1 MEISKIFIWAA
12 KIAFWGATALLAI
25 GVYAARSPWWLI
37 GFGLLLLVS
46 FRALALCRIP
56 LSTVFP
62 LFLCNIYF
70 IVAFFKIVLDNN
82 ASAWWLIV
90 ALLLEVIIVGNAQ
103 NQVEE
108 DEKKS
113 KLAEETGKR
122 FAEEKRKATETVVS
136 KDIIKENGRKRLQ
149 NSGDKKEDVF
159 WEQKIKEHIRQL
171 KSDENIV
178 NRNIGDMLGLNYSDE
193 DPVEGEWK
201 EENFLEIRDKFFYSF
216 QDQTG

>member
-122 FAEEKRKATETVVS
+122 FAEEKRKATETLKDEYAKDDNDDDDDNENDDVRVNSTEHTRLSSEELLLIRNTFKVLTNWQLYHIVINSGSS
-136 KDIIKENGRKRLQ
+136 KDDITIATDLLTKRKASEL
-149 NSGDKKEDVF
+149 
-159 WEQKIKEHIRQL
+159 
-171 KSDENIV
+171 
-178 NRNIGDMLGLNYSDE
+178 LNQIS
-193 DPVEGEWK
+193 K
-201 EENFLEIRDKFFYSF
+201 
-216 QDQTG
+216 Q

>member
-1 MEISKIFIWAA
+1 MEISKIFIWAT
-12 KIAFWGATALLAI
+12 KIAFLGATALLAI

-37 GFGLLLLVS
+37 GLGLLLLVS

-113 KLAEETGKR
+113 KLAEETEKR
-122 FAEEKRKATETVVS
+122 FAEAREKAAQTLKDEYAKDDNDDDDENDDVRVNSTEHTRLSSEELLLIRNTFKVLTNWQLYHIVINSGSSKDDITIATDLLTKRKASE
-136 KDIIKENGRKRLQ
+136 L
-149 NSGDKKEDVF
+149 
-159 WEQKIKEHIRQL
+159 
-171 KSDENIV
+171 
-178 NRNIGDMLGLNYSDE
+178 LNQIN
-193 DPVEGEWK
+193 K
-201 EENFLEIRDKFFYSF
+201 
-216 QDQTG
+216 Q